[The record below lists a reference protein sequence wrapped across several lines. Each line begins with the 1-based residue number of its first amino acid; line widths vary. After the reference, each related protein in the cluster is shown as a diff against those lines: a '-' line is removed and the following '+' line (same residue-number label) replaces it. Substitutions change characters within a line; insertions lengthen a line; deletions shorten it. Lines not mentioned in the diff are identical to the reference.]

1 MTKEEEILYVK
12 PYKRGFA
19 TMIDMAITSLI
30 RLIFIQIIGI
40 LFINKELIKFHQ
52 DFSEKFGVPFSN
64 ANQEHILF
72 LSNHD
77 IINVMIF
84 FLIAIILVGSLYHC
98 LLNCSNWSATIGKR
112 ICNIVMVTDN
122 GKKLTFLQ
130 SASHYVL
137 SMVPWIFI
145 IYIMTF
151 SIQNKLNPY
160 YNEETTRGVFLHWA
174 RDKAMQQAQVVK
186 GQTPPPKKV
195 FNNDFRQQQNKSAS
209 TARNILQ
216 AVQAGD
222 FNNLVLSPKTASDES
237 SIFFFSYRVL
247 PGLIRIS
254 SVRTYRPS
262 EKNSLFGRYTK
273 LQKRWYVRTV
283 QKIQKV
289 RTPLALVSMHATYIS
304 PCTT

>member
-151 SIQNKLNPY
+151 SIQNKLNLY
-160 YNEETTRGVFLHWA
+160 DAITHDFANIIFGVVTAIWINIGSIA
-174 RDKAMQQAQVVK
+174 KKRNMVQDIVVGCSLVNGK
-186 GQTPPPKKV
+186 T
-195 FNNDFRQQQNKSAS
+195 NK
-209 TARNILQ
+209 
-216 AVQAGD
+216 
-222 FNNLVLSPKTASDES
+222 NL
-237 SIFFFSYRVL
+237 F
-247 PGLIRIS
+247 
-254 SVRTYRPS
+254 
-262 EKNSLFGRYTK
+262 KN
-273 LQKRWYVRTV
+273 
-283 QKIQKV
+283 KI
-289 RTPLALVSMHATYIS
+289 
-304 PCTT
+304 